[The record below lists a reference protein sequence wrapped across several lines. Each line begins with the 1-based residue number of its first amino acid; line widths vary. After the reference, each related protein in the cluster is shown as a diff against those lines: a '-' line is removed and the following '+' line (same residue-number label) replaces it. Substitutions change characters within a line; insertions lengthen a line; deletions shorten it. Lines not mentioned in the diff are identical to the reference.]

1 MLSPESTAYYRVA
14 PPTRPRSAKT
24 VQSPSLKVIQR
35 QLQLETAPSIDVEGV
50 ILSSLDVAAECLS
63 LTDAFERS
71 KTRRS
76 YEMHVK
82 ELIDRV
88 GMHRMTLRFLPQYE
102 AAFARMLHRAALRRI
117 RYTLLLGCIS
127 LLGKTLYT
135 QCSGTPAPVVWIGTG
150 CALSALAIAFGCTYR
165 EAWTGYCE
173 VYTSFAF
180 VVVAAELTAQKLL
193 LSRPGPV
200 LELFVCFIPIFGI
213 TRLRFDVAWRVV
225 AATISMHLVAL
236 LAAGQETVPDI
247 GFQAFSYL
255 GGIVGGAVAHY
266 RVEVLRRRNYTLHL
280 PFYPRELY
288 RDEIFSQCKTPATS
302 KHALL
307 HPLTLQFKHP
317 AIEATFYRHW
327 YLLDGSPFEPLDNR
341 RLHKHAFRAIR
352 YAVQSV
358 LFQQLLLAIQDRRYL
373 MVTDTP
379 LWPYHAALALRMSVV
394 AAYFGAQICMH
405 RLGRAY
411 YETSAVTGSPVVLEE
426 SPALLEA
433 PPRTYVHRMQQLS
446 TAIVFGHV
454 LSMGSILL
462 FCTLSLTAQPV
473 AAPCYYLGLL
483 NAILFPHRSG
493 LRVRFIYATGGTVAA
508 AVVFL
513 SVCTLVS
520 PTHVHEYGAFVAI
533 VLVLGMLTSYEEEA
547 LRRSFFVRRS
557 LRTHDF
563 FQWHGAV
570 RRLVPFVRRRLA
582 KTRGLPRLQVTP
594 LTTTTTTIFGPTKIP
609 TCNLLAKASR
619 CGMYWDICQAG
630 VAVVL
635 LVAATSQ

>member
-1 MLSPESTAYYRVA
+1 M
-14 PPTRPRSAKT
+14 KD
-24 VQSPSLKVIQR
+24 IQR
-35 QLQLETAPSIDVEGV
+35 QLQLETAPSVDVEGV

-63 LTDAFERS
+63 LTDAFEQS
-71 KTRRS
+71 KMRRS

-102 AAFARMLHRAALRRI
+102 AVFARMLHRAALRRI

-127 LLGKTLYT
+127 LVGKTLYT
-135 QCSGTPAPVVWIGTG
+135 QCNGTPAPASVVWIGTG
-150 CALSALAIAFGCTYR
+150 FALSALAIAFGCTYR

-173 VYTSFAF
+173 LYTSFAF
-180 VVVAAELTAQKLL
+180 VVVAAELTVQKLL
-193 LSRPGPV
+193 LHHPGPI

-225 AATISMHLVAL
+225 AATISTHLIAL

-288 RDEIFSQCKTPATS
+288 RYEIFSQCKAPATS

-341 RLHKHAFRAIR
+341 RLHKHAFHAIR

-358 LFQQLLLAIQDRRYL
+358 LFQQLLLAIQDRQSFLSSEHAHSKTSRRYL
-373 MVTDTP
+373 MVPDTP
-379 LWPYHAALALRMSVV
+379 LWPYHAALALRMTVV
-394 AAYFGAQICMH
+394 AAYFGAQACMH

-411 YETSAVTGSPVVLEE
+411 YETSALTGSPALLEDA
-426 SPALLEA
+426 PALLEA

-446 TAIVFGHV
+446 TGIVFGHV

-462 FCTLSLTAQPV
+462 FCTLSSIAQPV

-493 LRVRFIYATGGTVAA
+493 LRVRFVYATAGTVAA
-508 AVVFL
+508 AVVFVG
-513 SVCTLVS
+513 VCTVVA

-563 FQWHGAV
+563 FQWHRAV

-582 KTRGLPRLQVTP
+582 RTRGLPRLQVTP
-594 LTTTTTTIFGPTKIP
+594 LTSTILGPTKIP

-619 CGMYWDICQAG
+619 CGMYWDICQVG